1 MDDYNNKPRTGST
14 EIKAEEQFAIN
25 FEALFYLLG
34 GTF

>member
-1 MDDYNNKPRTGST
+1 MDDYNNKPRTDST

>member
-1 MDDYNNKPRTGST
+1 MDDYNNKPKTDNT
-14 EIKAEEQFAIN
+14 EIKAKEQFEIN